1 MRQFPIERVSMADTP
16 PLTARRVFVGTVLTA
31 VGGFVDCFS
40 FLTLGSVYAATMS
53 GNTVLIAVHAGKG
66 ETSSALLHA
75 YMVGVFLLGLLV
87 SAGAIELG
95 LRRGLRRVLA
105 LALAIEAAC
114 LAALALWGTPLLA
127 SGAAGTP
134 QQPHWPLYALLALAA
149 IAMGTQNTSLRMA
162 GILSIFTTHVTGTLT
177 RLGEQLV
184 NALFARSA
192 EGMSANLA
200 SAGFSAGLLLAFL
213 FGAFAASELLPLW
226 GMANVLAL
234 PIALLLIVIAAD
246 LLQPLAER
254 RPACEG

>member
-1 MRQFPIERVSMADTP
+1 MADTP

-53 GNTVLIAVHAGKG
+53 GNTVLVAVHAGKG
-66 ETSSALLHA
+66 ETSSALFHA
-75 YMVGVFLLGLLV
+75 YAIGVFMLGLLV

-95 LRRGLRRVLA
+95 LRRGFRRVLA

-114 LAALALWGTPLLA
+114 LAALALWGAPLLA

-162 GILSIFTTHVTGTLT
+162 GILSVFTTHVTGTLT

-184 NALFARSA
+184 AALFARSA
-192 EGMSANLA
+192 AAMSANLA

-213 FGAFAASELLPLW
+213 LGAFVASELLPLW
-226 GMANVLAL
+226 GMGEVLAL
-234 PIALLLIVIAAD
+234 PIGLLFVVIAAD
-246 LLQPLAER
+246 LQRPFAER
-254 RPACEG
+254 RPARVG